1 MNNNQERLNNLR
13 KKLKIEYLRKSIA
26 KIEKAME
33 DSKFWTDVEKS
44 GQQAKKLSNYKHE
57 VEEFDY
63 LTLLAEEE
71 NNDEF
76 LKKLDELEFKT
87 FLSGKYDLGG
97 AIFAIHS
104 GQGGTEAMDW
114 TQMLSRMY
122 ENYFKKKNWSYSV
135 LDLSQGEE
143 AGIKS
148 ITYEVTGVYAYGYL
162 KGEAGTHRL
171 VRLSPFNSDNLRQ
184 TSFAMVEVLPV
195 LDKDIDIEIKDD
207 EIRVDTFRASGAG
220 GQNVNKLETAVRIT
234 HLPTNTVVSCQ
245 TERSQQKNREKALMW
260 LKAKLVQ
267 KQEEENKAKEQK
279 LKGKYKT
286 PGWGNQIRS
295 YVMHPYQ
302 MVKDLRTNVETSDVN
317 GVMDGNLEQFIQ
329 AEVRML

>member
-1 MNNNQERLNNLR
+1 MNNYQDRLKSLSD
-13 KKLKIEYLRKSIA
+13 KLKIEKLRQEIIE
-26 KIEKAME
+26 IEKSME
-33 DSKFWTDVEKS
+33 DPNFWLDVENS
-44 GQQAKKLSNYKHE
+44 GKKAKLLSNYKSE
-57 VEEFDY
+57 VDEFDY

-71 NNDEF
+71 NTVEF
-76 LKKLDELEFKT
+76 EKKLGALEFKT
-87 FLSGKYDLGG
+87 FLSGKYDMGG

-122 ENYFKKKNWSYSV
+122 ENYFNKQSWSYAV
-135 LDLSQGEE
+135 LDISQGEE

-148 ITYEVTGVYAYGYL
+148 VTYEVNGMYVYGYL
-162 KGEAGTHRL
+162 KGEVGTHRL

-184 TSFAMVEVLPV
+184 TSFAMVEVLPIIE
-195 LDKDIDIEIKDD
+195 KDVEIELNENDIRI
-207 EIRVDTFRASGAG
+207 DTFRASGAG

-234 HLPTNTVVSCQ
+234 HIPTNIIVGCQ

-260 LKAKLVQ
+260 LKAKLVL
-267 KQEEENKAKEQK
+267 KQEEEAKINEQK
-279 LKGKYKT
+279 LKGEYKT

-295 YVMHPYQ
+295 YVMQPYQ
-302 MVKDLRTNVETSDVN
+302 MVKDHRTNVETSDVT
-317 GVMDGNLEQFIQ
+317 GVLDGDLDLFIK

>member
-1 MNNNQERLNNLR
+1 MDNYIDRITNL
-13 KKLKIEYLRKSIA
+13 KEKLKIQELRDLIVE
-26 KIEKAME
+26 IEKSME
-33 DSKFWTDVEKS
+33 DPKFWEDVTNS
-44 GQQAKKLSNYKHE
+44 GQKAKLLSNYKNE
-57 VEEFDY
+57 VDEIDY
-63 LTLLAEEE
+63 LNLLLEDENTEELE
-71 NNDEF
+71 
-76 LKKLDELEFKT
+76 KKLNELEFKT
-87 FLSGKYDLGG
+87 FLSGKYDRGG

-114 TQMLSRMY
+114 AEMLSRMY
-122 ENYFKKKNWSYSV
+122 ENYFKKMGWDYTA
-135 LDLSQGEE
+135 LDLSKGET

-148 ITYEVTGVYAYGYL
+148 VTYEVIGLYVYGYL

-184 TSFAMVEVLPV
+184 TSFAMVEVLPIIE
-195 LDKDIDIEIKDD
+195 KDADIELNSDD
-207 EIRVDTFRASGAG
+207 LRVDTFRASGAG

-234 HLPTNTVVSCQ
+234 HIPTNIVVSCQ

-260 LKAKLVQ
+260 LKAKLVL
-267 KQEEENKAKEQK
+267 KQEEELKAKELK
-279 LKGKYKT
+279 LKGEYKT

-302 MVKDLRTNVETSDVN
+302 MVKDLRTNAETSDVK
-317 GVMDGNLEQFIQ
+317 GVMDGDLDMFIQ

>member
-1 MNNNQERLNNLR
+1 MNKYLDRLNNLQE
-13 KKLKIEYLRKSIA
+13 KLKIESLRKTIIE
-26 KIEKAME
+26 IEKSME
-33 DSKFWTDVEKS
+33 DPDFWVDVDNS
-44 GQQAKKLSNYKHE
+44 GKQAKLLNNYKNE
-57 VEEFDY
+57 VEQFDY
-63 LTLLAEEE
+63 LVLLSEEE
-71 NNDEF
+71 NTDEIE
-76 LKKLDELEFKT
+76 KKLDELEFKI
-87 FLSGKYDLGG
+87 FLSGRYDRGG

-114 TQMLSRMY
+114 AQMLSRMY
-122 ENYFKKKNWSYSV
+122 ENYFKKKDWGYNV

-148 ITYEVTGVYAYGYL
+148 ITYEVTGMYGYGYL

-184 TSFAMVEVLPV
+184 TSFAMVEVLPIIE
-195 LDKDIDIEIKDD
+195 KDVEVELNDNDL
-207 EIRVDTFRASGAG
+207 RVDTFRASGAG

-234 HLPTNTVVSCQ
+234 HLPTNIVVGCQ

-260 LKAKLVQ
+260 LKAKLVL
-267 KQEEENKAKEQK
+267 KQEEEAKAKEQK
-279 LKGKYKT
+279 LKGEYKT

-295 YVMHPYQ
+295 YVMQPYQ

-317 GVMDGNLEQFIQ
+317 GVMDGDLDKFIE

>member
-1 MNNNQERLNNLR
+1 MNDNKERLNNLR
-13 KKLKIEYLRKSIA
+13 KKLKIEYLRKKIA
-26 KIEKAME
+26 EIEKAME
-33 DSKFWTDVEKS
+33 ESSFWTNVEKAS
-44 GQQAKKLSNYKHE
+44 QQAKLLSDYKQE

-71 NNDEF
+71 NNAEF

-87 FLSGKYDLGG
+87 FLSGKYDRGG
-97 AIFAIHS
+97 AIFAIHA

-122 ENYFKKKNWSYSV
+122 ENYFKKKNWKYSV
-135 LDLSQGEE
+135 LDLSKGEE

-148 ITYEVTGVYAYGYL
+148 ITYEVLGMYAYGYL

-184 TSFAMVEVLPV
+184 TSFAMVEVLPII
-195 LDKDIDIEIKDD
+195 DKDIDVEIKED
-207 EIRVDTFRASGAG
+207 EIRVDTFRSSGAG

-234 HLPTNTVVSCQ
+234 HLPTNIVVSCQ
-245 TERSQQKNREKALMW
+245 TERSQQKNREKALVW

-267 KQEEENKAKEQK
+267 KQEEENKVKEQK

-302 MVKDLRTNVETSDVN
+302 MVKDLRTNVETSDVS
-317 GVMDGNLEQFIQ
+317 GVLDGDLEQFIQ
-329 AEVRML
+329 AEIRML

>member
-1 MNNNQERLNNLR
+1 MNKYLDRLNNL
-13 KKLKIEYLRKSIA
+13 KEKLKIESLRKTIIE
-26 KIEKAME
+26 IEKSME
-33 DSKFWTDVEKS
+33 DPDFWTDIDNS
-44 GQQAKKLSNYKHE
+44 GKQAKLLSNYKNE
-57 VEEFDY
+57 VEQFDY
-63 LTLLAEEE
+63 LVLLSEEE
-71 NNDEF
+71 NTDEIE
-76 LKKLDELEFKT
+76 KKLDELEFKI
-87 FLSGKYDLGG
+87 FLSGRYDRGG

-114 TQMLSRMY
+114 AQMLSRMY
-122 ENYFKKKNWSYSV
+122 ENYFKKKDWDFNV

-148 ITYEVTGVYAYGYL
+148 ITYEVTGMYAYGYL

-184 TSFAMVEVLPV
+184 TSFAMVEVLPIIE
-195 LDKDIDIEIKDD
+195 KDVEVELNDNDL
-207 EIRVDTFRASGAG
+207 RVDTFRASGAG

-234 HLPTNTVVSCQ
+234 HLPTNIVVGCQ

-260 LKAKLVQ
+260 LKAKLVL
-267 KQEEENKAKEQK
+267 KQEEEEKAKEQN
-279 LKGKYKT
+279 LKGEYKT

-295 YVMHPYQ
+295 YVMQPYQ

-317 GVMDGNLEQFIQ
+317 GVMDGDLEPFIQ